1 MWVTCLQVVL
11 QPSLD
16 CAFSRLHPCK
26 PMPSHLVPGES
37 AWPSLHYLS
46 KVSRPYQPEWVSDP
60 LASGTVILFG
70 FCLLG
75 LFLRPTL
82 PQLVSSLAAGT
93 RPQTQWTFAIEAKT
107 TSARMGEWPACQWME
122 LHRFPWSVP
131 RTLPQ
136 IHGFPVHSYPAA
148 AAGPCHRP
156 QSIFSTEAQTTP
168 VRTGEWSA
176 CPVA

>member
-1 MWVTCLQVVL
+1 MTCLQVIL

-16 CAFSRLHPCK
+16 CALSRLHPCN

-70 FCLLG
+70 YIWVLTNISVYWG

-82 PQLVSSLAAGT
+82 PQLVPSLAAGT

-107 TSARMGEWPACQWME
+107 TSARMGELPACQWME
-122 LHRFPWSVP
+122 LHPFPWSVP

-136 IHGFPVHSYPAA
+136 IHGFPVHSCPTA

-168 VRTGEWSA
+168 VRKGE
-176 CPVA
+176 